1 MEFINMTST
10 GKATIE
16 VDVKEFNFM
25 LFAYR
30 TMFMF
35 DKNGNVLK
43 NNCTAYNTY
52 KEQMEQANNFEE

>member
-1 MEFINMTST
+1 MTST

-16 VDVKEFNFM
+16 VNVREFNNM
-25 LFAYR
+25 LFAYC

-35 DKNGNVLK
+35 NKNGNVLK

-52 KEQMEQANNFEE
+52 KEQMEQANNFVEIV